1 MTENKG
7 IVMAILG
14 IVAVIAVVG
23 LVLLFSGSTGKFTD
37 DGKAPRTWASEEAG
51 YPCNEGQTTCAG
63 ISAGANF
70 MRCTRGQWKLVQY
83 CGANTYCLPQQGCV
97 PVRL

>member
-37 DGKAPRTWASEEAG
+37 DGKAPRTWSPEEAG
-51 YPCNEGQTTCAG
+51 YPCVEGQTTCAG
-63 ISAGANF
+63 GSGGSNF
-70 MRCTRGQWKLVQY
+70 MRCTRGVWKLIQY
-83 CGANTYCLPQQGCV
+83 CSANMDCTQQGCL
-97 PVRL
+97 PKEW